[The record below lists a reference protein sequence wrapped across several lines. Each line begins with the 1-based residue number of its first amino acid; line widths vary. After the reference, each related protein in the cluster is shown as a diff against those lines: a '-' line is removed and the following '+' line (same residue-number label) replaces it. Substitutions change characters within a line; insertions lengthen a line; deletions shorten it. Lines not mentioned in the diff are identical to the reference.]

1 MFPLRMKGRSQVGT
15 SQDPL
20 SMGQLGVLLQ
30 EPQWESVGREL
41 HAPHSPRSKLH
52 S

>member
-1 MFPLRMKGRSQVGT
+1 MGT

-41 HAPHSPRSKLH
+41 HAPHSPH
-52 S
+52 SNSTFRALAAWLA